1 MFVLLTEIFHTPSH
15 HYLNGFYVKTGYSG
29 KWLIRWSSRHPIQ
42 WLFQINGG
50 LFFSAIIGQLIV
62 KFSHQSY
69 SVVRS
74 TSQFWISQLVSQWVG
89 WSLGPPFS
97 FELGS
102 VKFWVSHIFTFQWI
116 TQSIHPSVHQSVTQ
130 SLSRLNSIKS
140 YFSCIIHLY
149 RYFHLF
155 MDVDLQRLGSGMRK
169 ATETWLISCKQSPM
183 EWNSMSNSQW
193 VRESFPISEDLK
205 SSFSGSQLFL
215 WESWALKFKMWK
227 TACST

>member
-50 LFFSAIIGQLIV
+50 LFFSAIIEQLIV

-102 VKFWVSHIFTFQWI
+102 VEFWVSHIFTFQWI
-116 TQSIHPSVHQSVTQ
+116 TQPIHPSVHQSVTQ

-140 YFSCIIHLY
+140 YFSCIILIY
-149 RYFHLF
+149 TDIFIYLW
-155 MDVDLQRLGSGMRK
+155 MWTCNGSEVVWERLPKHDWYHASSLRWNETQW
-169 ATETWLISCKQSPM
+169 ATVNGYVKVSQYLRIWSPLSRVHSFFYG
-183 EWNSMSNSQW
+183 N
-193 VRESFPISEDLK
+193 REH
-205 SSFSGSQLFL
+205 
-215 WESWALKFKMWK
+215 
-227 TACST
+227 